1 MAAPLLPAN
10 RTTPVAA
17 YIAVRNT
24 GSAAGSLRGS
34 TVTDTT
40 VSNGVSDVARR
51 PPGTTT
57 VSIARSQKT
66 LSVAQAS
73 QTNESLKLSTRA

>member
-1 MAAPLLPAN
+1 
-10 RTTPVAA
+10 
-17 YIAVRNT
+17 
-24 GSAAGSLRGS
+24 
-34 TVTDTT
+34 VTDTT
-40 VSNGVSDVARR
+40 VSNGVSNVARR

-66 LSVAQAS
+66 LSVAEAS